1 MTGLTKSYLAV
12 LVIIALSLGAVLVDG
27 SRQRAKTS
35 EIDRLTFCDLPG
47 PALAVPYFESRW
59 RLLNENACILYP
71 GMRSLSTMDFV
82 YAQ

>member
-12 LVIIALSLGAVLVDG
+12 LVFLGVGLVLVLLDG
-27 SRQRAKTS
+27 TIDTS
-35 EIDRLTFCDLPG
+35 TKYGAQTVSLAGLPG
-47 PALAVPYFESRW
+47 PSLAVPYLESRW
-59 RLLNENACILYP
+59 RVLDENTGILFP